1 MSKIVLKD
9 RRQLRLLVDDKDSLL
24 SYWHIEQER
33 IMNADT
39 STECNTVIIG
49 YLEQGNN
56 C

>member
-24 SYWHIEQER
+24 SYWHIEQEC

-39 STECNTVIIG
+39 STECNTVII
-49 YLEQGNN
+49 
-56 C
+56 